1 MGNSGASK
9 IVGIGD
15 IFLET
20 SIGNKLVLKDV
31 RYVPNIHLNLISI
44 GRLDDEGFTNFFG
57 ESKWK
62 LTKGSLIVASGN
74 KLNTLYVME
83 AKLHKGEINAIQ
95 KYASI
100 NLWHRRLG
108 HISEKRLQTL
118 ARKQFLPN
126 LQSDVPERVWTRKDV
141 SYDHLRVFGCRTF
154 VHVPKDERSKLD
166 VKEKSFIFLRRVMVF
181 LEDQLLNDIDKVKKS
196 KSSVNIP
203 FTVDPIPPPIV
214 QDDHGRVEQEAHSEN
229 VNDEVPTVEQ
239 EEHGE
244 NVSNEASTINDV
256 ELTEQVEQASSSPPI
271 EISLRRF
278 IRERQPITRYPPN
291 EYVMFIDRE

>member
-1 MGNSGASK
+1 MK
-9 IVGIGD
+9 TIID
-15 IFLET
+15 L
-20 SIGNKLVLKDV
+20 
-31 RYVPNIHLNLISI
+31 
-44 GRLDDEGFTNFFG
+44 
-57 ESKWK
+57 
-62 LTKGSLIVASGN
+62 
-74 KLNTLYVME
+74 
-83 AKLHKGEINAIQ
+83 
-95 KYASI
+95 I
-100 NLWHRRLG
+100 NLSPSVPLKG
-108 HISEKRLQTL
+108 
-118 ARKQFLPN
+118 
-126 LQSDVPERVWTRKDV
+126 DVPERVWTRKDV

-154 VHVPKDERSKLD
+154 VHVPRNERSKLD
-166 VKEKSFIFLRRVMVF
+166 VKEKSFIFLRYGHEEFGYRLWDPMNKKLIRRRVMVF